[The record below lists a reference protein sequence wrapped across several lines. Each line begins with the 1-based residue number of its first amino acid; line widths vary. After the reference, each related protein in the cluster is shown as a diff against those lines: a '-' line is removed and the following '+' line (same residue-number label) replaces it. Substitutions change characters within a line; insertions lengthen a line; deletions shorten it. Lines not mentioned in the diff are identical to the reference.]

1 MCLTCGCGRPND
13 DHGEKDNIT
22 IDDMQAAAD
31 VQKISLNEAAQ
42 NLVTT
47 LDVDT
52 EDEENTGP
60 LLVRGDEAGHDFHG
74 NQYKEGSGG
83 AQITKPSGREALDAH
98 LYSDHGISNPSQA
111 HSPYAA
117 AQYHDALHTSTP
129 GNPDRSGHTHDY
141 PGNAA
146 ARDRATSPDVAAANA
161 AARDRLFSREASIS
175 ILLRAEPEKRY
186 TLSVAWGLEPDKR
199 KAADGHR
206 VFIKPDVLEAT
217 AWNFMRNRKVGLY
230 HQDGTEGHG
239 EVVES
244 YIYRGPD
251 WETVDATGEKQ
262 IIRSGYWL
270 VGNVWDQS
278 AWGLIKRGLLNGLSP
293 QGNAT
298 FRRVKKK

>member
-22 IDDMQAAAD
+22 LDDLQAAAD
-31 VQKISLNEAAQ
+31 VQSISLNEAAQ
-42 NLVTT
+42 NLFTT

-52 EDEENTGP
+52 EDEEDTGP
-60 LLVRGDEAGHDFHG
+60 LLVREETKVVPEA
-74 NQYKEGSGG
+74 
-83 AQITKPSGREALDAH
+83 T
-98 LYSDHGISNPSQA
+98 IS
-111 HSPYAA
+111 
-117 AQYHDALHTSTP
+117 T
-129 GNPDRSGHTHDY
+129 
-141 PGNAA
+141 
-146 ARDRATSPDVAAANA
+146 
-161 AARDRLFSREASIS
+161 
-175 ILLRAEPEKRY
+175 LLRAEPEKRY

-206 VFIKPDVLEAT
+206 AIIKPEVLEET

-251 WETVDATGEKQ
+251 WETTDASGEKQ

-270 VGNVWDQS
+270 VGNVWDPA
-278 AWGLIKRGLLNGLSP
+278 AWSLIKRGYVNGLSP
-293 QGNAT
+293 QGAAT
-298 FRRVKKK
+298 FRRLA